1 LEEDNMQTQK
11 TYSFAQGEKA
21 KSTTTGHAIERA
33 TAERATERVHSEGL
47 RPVKSFR
54 SGAIN
59 VSIWENE
66 TINAEGVPTSYK
78 TVSFDR
84 RYKDKNGEWK
94 STNSLR
100 ANDLPKAVLILQ
112 KAYEYLV
119 LTESEEE

>member
-1 LEEDNMQTQK
+1 MQTRPTQR
-11 TYSFAQGEKA
+11 TYSFA
-21 KSTTTGHAIERA
+21 A
-33 TAERATERVHSEGL
+33 TSGATTERPAIDRTERGERTSESQ

-54 SGAIN
+54 SGAIG

-66 TINAEGVPTSYK
+66 TISPEGVPTSYK

-119 LTESEEE
+119 LTESHDEESY